1 MRYGEFGEVKEYGG
15 EMKNLDEIKAIL
27 EKHKDELKERYKVRI
42 VGIFGSYV
50 HGGQESNSDI
60 DLLAEFNEPV
70 SLFGLVRAEIY
81 LSEIL
86 EIKVD
91 LIPKK
96 DLRPELKETIL
107 KEAINL

>member
-1 MRYGEFGEVKEYGG
+1 MRYGG
-15 EMKNLDEIKAIL
+15 EMKNLDEIKEIL
-27 EKHKDELKERYKVRI
+27 EKDKDELKEKYKVRI
-42 VGIFGSYV
+42 VGIFGSYIY
-50 HGGQESNSDI
+50 GEQKSESDI
-60 DLLAEFNEPV
+60 DLLAEFDEPV

-86 EIKVD
+86 QIKVD

>member
-1 MRYGEFGEVKEYGG
+1 
-15 EMKNLDEIKAIL
+15 MKNLDEIKEIL
-27 EKHKDELKERYKVRI
+27 EKHKDEVKEKYKVRI
-42 VGIFGSYV
+42 VGIFGSYI
-50 HGGQESNSDI
+50 HGEQKSESDI
-60 DLLAEFNEPV
+60 DLLAEFDEPI

-86 EIKVD
+86 QIKVD

>member
-1 MRYGEFGEVKEYGG
+1 
-15 EMKNLDEIKAIL
+15 MKKLEEIKEIL
-27 EKHKDELKERYKVRI
+27 ETHKKELKEKYKVRV

-50 HGGQESNSDI
+50 HGNQKSESDI
-60 DLLAEFNEPV
+60 DLLAEVDDRV
-70 SLFGLVRAEIY
+70 SLFDLVGAEIY

-86 EIKVD
+86 QIKVD

-96 DLRPELKETIL
+96 DLRPELKDTIL

>member
-1 MRYGEFGEVKEYGG
+1 
-15 EMKNLDEIKAIL
+15 MKNLDEIKEIL
-27 EKHKDELKERYKVRI
+27 EKDKDELKEKYKVRI
-42 VGIFGSYV
+42 VGIFGSYIY
-50 HGGQESNSDI
+50 GEQKSESDI
-60 DLLAEFNEPV
+60 DLLAEFDEPV

-86 EIKVD
+86 QIKVD